1 MVVEVSALLILQVP
15 EEVSVHHHFVLVMS
29 GVTALIYLAVALFQH
44 TSPIQRLV
52 ALGGDWAAAI
62 VPRLLSILTFVAG
75 AMLLF
80 SGATPAVAGRLHFLG
95 KLIPVPL
102 IELSHFADNL
112 VGAGLLLLARG
123 VERRLDAAYHLT
135 LSVIVA
141 GIVLSVLRAFDYEE
155 ASFLILLA
163 LLFIPSRK
171 YFNRKTSLIEERFTP
186 QWIAATIMVVAASI
200 VLGVVSY
207 RVRHVAP
214 GFFNLN
220 YEEGRFL
227 RATAGM
233 MGVLIFFGAMRLLR
247 PAHVLPPLPS
257 SSDFESASA
266 LAAKSPEAA
275 AHLAT
280 LGDKRFL
287 INEAKTGFIMYGIS
301 GRSWVSLGDPVA
313 PVKEVPDLIRR
324 FIDLAN
330 EHGGMAVFYKAG
342 PMLLHF
348 YLDYGLT
355 VVKLGEEARVSLSDF
370 SLDGPQRRNL
380 RRVWRKAV
388 DAGFTAEIV
397 LPPHVSEHLPELR
410 VISDAWLENKRSREK
425 AFSLGFFDNA
435 YVARFPVAIVR
446 RDGRIIAF
454 ASIWN
459 SGQSEE
465 LEVDLMRYFPDAPPG
480 IMRYLMV
487 EVMLWGRSIGYRWLN
502 LGMAPLSGLRS
513 SAGAPIWHQLG
524 TAVRGYG
531 ERYYNFQGVREFK
544 EWFYPEWEPRF
555 LVSPGGR
562 SRPVVLANIAGLI
575 GGGLGGVLRK

>member
-1 MVVEVSALLILQVP
+1 MGRTALLIIQ
-15 EEVSVHHHFVLVMS
+15 ESGDAAAHHHFVLMLS
-29 GVTALIYLAVALFQH
+29 GITALVYLGIALFHH
-44 TSPIQRLV
+44 TAPIQRLV

-62 VPRLLSILTFVAG
+62 VPRVLSILTFAAG

-80 SGATPAVAGRLHFLG
+80 SGATPAVAGRLSFLG
-95 KLIPVPL
+95 RVVPIPL

-112 VGAGLLLLARG
+112 AGAGLLLLARG

-135 LSVIVA
+135 LSVIIA
-141 GIVLSVLRAFDYEE
+141 GVVLSVLRAFDYEE

-163 LLFIPSRK
+163 LLFIPSKK
-171 YFNRKTSLIEERFTP
+171 YFYRKTSLIEERFTP
-186 QWIAATIMVVAASI
+186 QWIAATAIVVTASI
-200 VLGVVSY
+200 ALGFISY

-247 PAHVLPPLPS
+247 PAHILPPLPLKA
-257 SSDFESASA
+257 DFDT
-266 LAAKSPEAA
+266 AAAIAAGSVEAA

-287 INEAKTGFIMYGIS
+287 FNEDRTAFVMYGIS

-313 PVKEVPDLIRR
+313 PASQVPRLIER
-324 FIDLAN
+324 FISLAD
-330 EHGGMAVFYKAG
+330 EHGGMAVFYKVG
-342 PMLLHF
+342 PVLLHA
-348 YLDYGLT
+348 YLDHGLN
-355 VVKLGEEARVSLSDF
+355 VAKLGEEARVRLDDF

-388 DAGFTAEIV
+388 DAGCSVEIV
-397 LPPHVSEHLPELR
+397 LPPHVREYLPQLR
-410 VISDAWLENKRSREK
+410 VISDAWLENKHSREK
-425 AFSLGFFDNA
+425 GFSLGFFDDE

-446 RDGRIIAF
+446 REGRIIAF

-459 SGQSEE
+459 SGHKEE

-487 EVMLWGRSIGYRWLN
+487 EVMLWGRTIGYRWLN
-502 LGMAPLSGLRS
+502 LGMAPLAGLRS
-513 SAGAPIWHQLG
+513 AAGAPIWHQLG
-524 TAVRGYG
+524 AAVRGYG
-531 ERYYNFQGVREFK
+531 ERYYNFQGVRDFK

>member
-1 MVVEVSALLILQVP
+1 MLLAIQEIGDVT
-15 EEVSVHHHFVLVMS
+15 VHHHFVLALS
-29 GVTALIYLAVALFQH
+29 GITALIYLGVALFQH
-44 TSPIQRLV
+44 TAPIQRLV
-52 ALGGDWAAAI
+52 SLGGDWAAAI
-62 VPRLLSILTFVAG
+62 VPRVLSILTFVAG

-95 KLIPVPL
+95 RIVPVPL

-112 VGAGLLLLARG
+112 AGAGLLLLARG

-135 LSVIVA
+135 ITLIVA

-163 LLFIPSRK
+163 LLFIPSKK
-171 YFNRKTSLIEERFTP
+171 YFYRKTSLIEERFTP
-186 QWIAATIMVVAASI
+186 QWIAATILVVAASI
-200 VLGVVSY
+200 VLGFVSY
-207 RVRHVAP
+207 RVRHVP
-214 GFFNLN
+214 TGFFNLN

-247 PAHVLPPLPS
+247 PAHILPPSPTAA
-257 SSDFESASA
+257 DFETASTI
-266 LAAKSPEAA
+266 AASSTEAA

-287 INEAKTGFIMYGIS
+287 FNENRSAFIMYGIA

-313 PVKEVPDLIRR
+313 PASEIPRLIQK
-324 FIDLAN
+324 FVSLADQ
-330 EHGGMAVFYKAG
+330 HGGMAVFYKVG
-342 PMLLHF
+342 PVLLHF
-348 YLDYGLT
+348 YLDYGLS
-355 VVKLGEEARVSLSDF
+355 VVKLGEEARVCLDDF

-388 DAGFTAEIV
+388 DAGCSVEV
-397 LPPHVSEHLPELR
+397 VSPPSVTPYLPELR
-410 VISDAWLENKRSREK
+410 AISDAWLDSKHSREK
-425 AFSLGFFDNA
+425 GFSLGFFDDD
-435 YVARFPVAIVR
+435 YVARFPAALVR
-446 RDGRIIAF
+446 REGRIIAF

-459 SGQSEE
+459 SGKNEE
-465 LEVDLMRYFPDAPPG
+465 LEVDLMRYLPDAPPG

-487 EVMLWGRSIGYRWLN
+487 EVMLWGRSIGYHWLN

-513 SAGAPIWHQLG
+513 AAGAPIWHQLG
-524 TAVRGYG
+524 AAVRGYG

-562 SRPVVLANIAGLI
+562 ARPVVLANIAGLI

>member
-1 MVVEVSALLILQVP
+1 MFLAASLGTEP
-15 EEVSVHHHFVLVMS
+15 HHHFVLVLS
-29 GVTALIYLAVALFQH
+29 ASTALLYLGAALFHH
-44 TSPIQRLV
+44 TAPIQRLI

-62 VPRLLSILTFVAG
+62 VPRILSILTFVAG
-75 AMLLF
+75 AMLIF

-95 KLIPVPL
+95 KLVPVP
-102 IELSHFADNL
+102 ITEFSHFADNL
-112 VGAGLLLLARG
+112 AGAGLLILARG

-135 LSVIVA
+135 LTVIVA

-171 YFNRKTSLIEERFTP
+171 YFYRKTSLIEERFTP
-186 QWIAATIMVVAASI
+186 QWTAATVLVVLASV
-200 VLGVVSY
+200 VLGIVSY
-207 RVRHVAP
+207 RVRHVEP

-220 YEEGRFL
+220 YEQGRYL

-233 MGVLIFFGAMRLLR
+233 MGVLIIFGAMRLLR
-247 PAHVLPPLPS
+247 PAHILPALPS
-257 SSDFESASA
+257 STDCED
-266 LAAKSPEAA
+266 AAKIAADSTEAA
-275 AHLAT
+275 AHLAA

-287 INEAKTGFIMYGIS
+287 FNEDRTAFIMYGIS

-313 PVKEVPDLIRR
+313 PSRDVPRLIEK
-324 FIDLAN
+324 FIQLADA
-330 EHGGMAVFYKAG
+330 HGGLAVFYKAG
-342 PMLLHF
+342 PVLLHF
-348 YLDYGLT
+348 YLDYGLS
-355 VVKLGEEARVSLSDF
+355 VVKLGEEARVCLEDF
-370 SLDGPQRRNL
+370 SLEGPQRRNL

-388 DAGFTAEIV
+388 DAGCSVDVV
-397 LPPHVSEHLPELR
+397 LPPHVTPYLPELR
-410 VISDAWLENKRSREK
+410 KVSDAWLESKHSREK
-425 AFSLGFFDNA
+425 GFSLGFFHDD

-446 RDGRIIAF
+446 RESRIIAF

-459 SGQSEE
+459 SGQNEE
-465 LEVDLMRYFPDAPPG
+465 LEVDLMRYYPDAPPG
-480 IMRYLMV
+480 IMRYLLA
-487 EVMLWGRSIGYRWLN
+487 EVMLWGRSTGYRWMN

-513 SAGAPIWHQLG
+513 ASGAPIWHQIG

-531 ERYYNFQGVREFK
+531 ERYYNFQGLRDFK

-562 SRPVVLANIAGLI
+562 SRPVVLANIAGLV

>member
-1 MVVEVSALLILQVP
+1 MGRNALLIIQEFGDP
-15 EEVSVHHHFVLVMS
+15 AVHHHFVLVMS
-29 GVTALIYLAVALFQH
+29 GVTALLYLGIALFQH
-44 TSPIQRLV
+44 TAPIQRLV
-52 ALGGDWAAAI
+52 ALGGDWTAAV
-62 VPRLLSILTFVAG
+62 VPRLLSILTFAAG

-80 SGATPAVAGRLHFLG
+80 SGATPAVAGRLGFLG
-95 KLIPVPL
+95 KVVPIPL

-112 VGAGLLLLARG
+112 AGAGLLLLARG

-135 LSVIVA
+135 LSIIIA
-141 GIVLSVLRAFDYEE
+141 GVVLSVLRAFDYEE
-155 ASFLILLA
+155 ATFLILLA

-171 YFNRKTSLIEERFTP
+171 YFYRKTSLIEERFTP
-186 QWIAATIMVVAASI
+186 QWIAATALVVTSSI
-200 VLGVVSY
+200 ILGFISY
-207 RVRHVAP
+207 RVRHVQP

-227 RATAGM
+227 RATAGT

-247 PAHVLPPLPS
+247 PAHILPPLPLKAEF
-257 SSDFESASA
+257 DAAA
-266 LAAKSPEAA
+266 LVAAGSVEAA

-287 INEAKTGFIMYGIS
+287 FNDDRTAFVMYGIH

-313 PVKEVPDLIRR
+313 PAAQVPQLVER
-324 FIDLAN
+324 FISLADD
-330 EHGGMAVFYKAG
+330 HGGMAVFYKVG
-342 PMLLHF
+342 PVLLHA
-348 YLDYGLT
+348 YLDHGFA
-355 VVKLGEEARVSLSDF
+355 VAKLGEEARVRLDDF
-370 SLDGPQRRNL
+370 SLEGPQRRNL

-388 DAGFTAEIV
+388 DSGCSAEIV
-397 LPPHVSEHLPELR
+397 LPPDVREHIPQLR
-410 VISDAWLENKRSREK
+410 AISDAWLENKHSREK
-425 AFSLGFFDNA
+425 GFSLGFFDDE
-435 YVARFPVAIVR
+435 YVARFPVALVR
-446 RDGRIIAF
+446 REGRIIAF

-459 SGQSEE
+459 SGHNEE

-480 IMRYLMV
+480 IMRYLLA

-513 SAGAPIWHQLG
+513 AAGAPIWHQLG
-524 TAVRGYG
+524 SAVRGYG
-531 ERYYNFQGVREFK
+531 ERYYNFQGIREFK